1 MAHISLYR
9 RYRPTTFDEVI
20 GQEHIVR
27 TLVNQIKSDNIS
39 HAYLFT
45 GTRGTGKTTV
55 ARIFARAINC
65 DNPVDG
71 NPCG

>member
-9 RYRPTTFDEVI
+9 RYRPISFDEVI
-20 GQEHIVR
+20 GQGHIVR
-27 TLVNQIKSDNIS
+27 TLVNQIKTDNIS

-55 ARIFARAINC
+55 ARILRARLTAKT
-65 DNPVDG
+65 P
-71 NPCG
+71 